1 MKGAHIEGSEGALAR
16 MRRTTWCGNAARAPS
31 AAAIPRSLSA
41 RPSHAAWAR
50 VEGGARAGI
59 QRGEGVARSRQGA
72 TAIEGTSCG
81 PSAKLEGAAVGAY
94 AE

>member
-1 MKGAHIEGSEGALAR
+1 VKGAHIEGPEGAIAR
-16 MRRTTWCGNAARAPS
+16 MRRTTAPS

-81 PSAKLEGAAVGAY
+81 PSAKLEGAAVVAY